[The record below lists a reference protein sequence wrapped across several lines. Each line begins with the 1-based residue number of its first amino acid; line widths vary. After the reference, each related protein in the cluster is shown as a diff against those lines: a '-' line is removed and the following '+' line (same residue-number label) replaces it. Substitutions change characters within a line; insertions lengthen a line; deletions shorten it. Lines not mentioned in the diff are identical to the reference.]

1 MWRYSVVPAVKP
13 RARKRR
19 LLRGLAL
26 AGVTVTRRRARTTV
40 VWPTLAGLAVSVA
53 VKTEFWVRPAT
64 RLKGSRR
71 PAMVPVAVE
80 VSAPLNWR
88 PSAATVTG
96 APGVK
101 PVPPRVIGSPSPKQG
116 LPGASVAALGR
127 GRYRADGRRQEGRD
141 CDPSHLHVVAPR
153 LVVTGQFPRRARFLR
168 RGNPGRVASV
178 RKN

>member
-40 VWPTLAGLAVSVA
+40 VWPMLAGLAVSVA

-64 RLKGSRR
+64 RLKGRRR

-116 LPGASVAALGR
+116 LPGASVAALAVAGTAQTAVAK
-127 GRYRADGRRQEGRD
+127 RAGTAIRRIFM
-141 CDPSHLHVVAPR
+141 VVAPR